1 MSADDEQDMPF
12 RWSLFLPA
20 AGDSPSM
27 RGMKYAVIGMG
38 VVLVLGLATII
49 ARIVYLTSRMDASP
63 LPKSGNIM
71 LPLPPGAQ
79 VDTMSLSGNR
89 LALYYTGPG
98 PADRYVAI
106 LDLSTGRTLSRV
118 RLAPG
123 DMPPIPETGKR
134 LPAR

>member
-38 VVLVLGLATII
+38 IILVLGLATII
-49 ARIVYLTSRMDASP
+49 ARIVYLTTRVEAS
-63 LPKSGNIM
+63 LPAGSE
-71 LPLPPGAQ
+71 LSLEVPAGA
-79 VDTMSLSGNR
+79 DIKTMSLNGNR

-98 PADRYVAI
+98 STDRYVAI

-123 DMPPIPETGKR
+123 DVPPNPEAGKR
-134 LPAR
+134 VPAR